1 MTRLASAILAIAVLG
16 AAQPLAQTDLTGD
29 WEVRLT
35 TPSGPIEF
43 EMYLDQKDTALS
55 GRMTNPSGEFPL
67 TGTVKG
73 DQVKFSWT
81 LPDGAE
87 FLEIVFTGRIVGE
100 AIRGNAQLGR
110 IGNGAMLATR
120 AEF

>member
-1 MTRLASAILAIAVLG
+1 MTRLASAILAIAVL
-16 AAQPLAQTDLTGD
+16 AAAHPLAQAELTGE

-35 TPSGPIEF
+35 TPGGPIEF
-43 EMYLDQKDTALS
+43 EMYLDQKDSALS

-67 TGTVKG
+67 AGTVKG
-73 DQVKFSWT
+73 DQVTLSWT

-87 FLEIVFTGRIVGE
+87 FLDIVFTGRIVGE
-100 AIRGNAQLGR
+100 AIRGNARLGR
-110 IGNGAMLATR
+110 LGNGAMSATR